1 MTPEDIHLA
10 TSLIVAGGKVEKLL
24 TALDM
29 IGHGLPE
36 GRTLDIIV
44 HARVKLRLMAHDLI
58 SEGNYLGQHGGVRG

>member
-1 MTPEDIHLA
+1 MTPEDSHLA
-10 TSLIVAGGKVEKLL
+10 PSLIIAGRKAEKQL
-24 TALDM
+24 TALDL
-29 IGHGLPE
+29 IAHGLPE